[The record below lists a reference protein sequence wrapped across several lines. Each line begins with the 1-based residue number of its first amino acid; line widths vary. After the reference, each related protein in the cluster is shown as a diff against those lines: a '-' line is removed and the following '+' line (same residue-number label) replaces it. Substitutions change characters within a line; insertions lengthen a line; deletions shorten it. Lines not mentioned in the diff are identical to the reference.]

1 MNCQEKLPFIFVLKI
16 PKAVKVNKVM
26 HGQIETWQYV
36 KKQKT
41 RCIKRISVSKHQKC
55 DSMSTVQTVQLKQ
68 LLFICGKL
76 QIGNGFLQC
85 YQISHNTRIRWGFF
99 YFFLASSYLVTNI
112 KCKAGG
118 RVRLMNELRHQAKK
132 KTRQKTRS
140 RCSHSS
146 LSQSW
151 YKSSLNLSH
160 YAFLHYWGHLAI
172 ALLFLFKKENTIL
185 TAADIIYYIL
195 SKNGR

>member
-1 MNCQEKLPFIFVLKI
+1 MGLTL
-16 PKAVKVNKVM
+16 
-26 HGQIETWQYV
+26 Y
-36 KKQKT
+36 
-41 RCIKRISVSKHQKC
+41 IKRIRVSKHQKC
-55 DSMSTVQTVQLKQ
+55 DGLSTVQTVQLKQ

-99 YFFLASSYLVTNI
+99 LLLLGFFFFSDKYKVQ
-112 KCKAGG
+112 GG
-118 RVRLMNELRHQAKK
+118 RPSKVNERIKAPSKH

-172 ALLFLFKKENTIL
+172 ALLFLFMKENAIL
-185 TAADIIYYIL
+185 TAADICIIFFQ
-195 SKNGR
+195 SMVGKI